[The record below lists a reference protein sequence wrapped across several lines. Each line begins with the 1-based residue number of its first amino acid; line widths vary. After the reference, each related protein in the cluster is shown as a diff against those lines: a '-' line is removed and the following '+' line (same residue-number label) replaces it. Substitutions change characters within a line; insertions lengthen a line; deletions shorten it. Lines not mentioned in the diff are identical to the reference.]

1 MKSEFKK
8 LRDELFDGN
17 VYDSKGH
24 CNWDKVNELLD
35 NLETKI
41 GESSIRTNSVISI
54 SRDITSAISKYVED
68 IDNNKSINMTVID
81 YNIINSG
88 SSDLLI
94 ISDCNNNTPF
104 SESWNGF
111 NKEVKISNPVLTP
124 IENMKDL
131 KSTFDNLVDTMRK
144 WETFQEGDDVD
155 LALKQMS
162 KKVDEVN
169 VRFECI
175 ELCNKDSEKILNKF
189 TDGFQD
195 NDLKSQS
202 LNVSDFDIL
211 QRTIYDIGI
220 VIDLEDSEPID
231 NDWYGLFNKPKVEP
245 KSLGTDLAPK
255 GVGKS
260 ISLTPMG
267 KDIIRDRKIEII
279 VNTLIDIEIEGVTM
293 EDILERVGMRE
304 QMIKQ
309 LSNKPI
315 I

>member
-8 LRDELFDGN
+8 LRDELFDSN

-35 NLETKI
+35 NLENKI
-41 GESSIRTNSVISI
+41 
-54 SRDITSAISKYVED
+54 
-68 IDNNKSINMTVID
+68 NN
-81 YNIINSG
+81 
-88 SSDLLI
+88 
-94 ISDCNNNTPF
+94 
-104 SESWNGF
+104 EA
-111 NKEVKISNPVLTP
+111 KEVKVLNPVSIPL
-124 IENMKDL
+124 ENMKDL
-131 KSTFDNLVDTMRK
+131 KSTFDKLANIMRL

-169 VRFECI
+169 VRFACI

-220 VIDLEDSEPID
+220 AIDLEDSEPID

-245 KSLGTDLAPK
+245 KSLAIGLEPKGEPKVESIMEQIVEGTEFARRGFGKSKSLRTELAPK
-255 GVGKS
+255 GVSKP

-267 KDIIRDRKIEII
+267 KAIIRDRKIEII

-293 EDILERVGMRE
+293 EHILERVGMRD

-309 LSNKPI
+309 LSNGMREQMIKELSDKLI
-315 I
+315 